1 MGETILSGI
10 LGIVAI
16 TLLLSAVFLSIL
28 LWAIAFYG
36 VGKSYRLARNWLRER
51 RAQRP
56 HHSIDEQP
64 DSHLVGDVPRIH
76 PELHVNRNAPEA
88 K

>member
-1 MGETILSGI
+1 MGCLQFWFLVAFAT
-10 LGIVAI
+10 LGALFASIHMPAVLLMMVLCTDAI
-16 TLLLSAVFLSIL
+16 CD
-28 LWAIAFYG
+28 AIR
-36 VGKSYRLARNWLRER
+36 K
-51 RAQRP
+51 RP

-76 PELHVNRNAPEA
+76 PELHVNRNTSEA

>member
-1 MGETILSGI
+1 MGGLQFWFLAAVAA
-10 LGIVAI
+10 LGTLFASIHMPAVVPIDLLMMVLCTDAI
-16 TLLLSAVFLSIL
+16 CD
-28 LWAIAFYG
+28 AIR
-36 VGKSYRLARNWLRER
+36 K
-51 RAQRP
+51 RP

-76 PELHVNRNAPEA
+76 PELHSTRNTSEA

>member
-1 MGETILSGI
+1 MGGLQFWFLAAVAA
-10 LGIVAI
+10 LGALFASTHMDLLMMVLCTDAI
-16 TLLLSAVFLSIL
+16 CD
-28 LWAIAFYG
+28 AIR
-36 VGKSYRLARNWLRER
+36 K
-51 RAQRP
+51 RP

-76 PELHVNRNAPEA
+76 PELHSTRNAPEA